1 MSRSHVVIA
10 VDGPAGSGK
19 SSVSRQVAVRCA
31 LKYIDSGALYR
42 SITWYLLEKYGSLRK
57 GEKYIADLSGISI
70 VQRFDEYGA
79 AVTFV
84 NGEDV
89 SAKIRT
95 ESIAKSIGAVSDD
108 PEIREFV
115 NSLLRRWSENESII
129 MDGRDIGT
137 VVFPSADLKIYLDA
151 SVDVRARR
159 RFREYEDS
167 GKNVDLNDIKN
178 QIIQRDIEDQ
188 SRPVGALRRAENA
201 VYLDTSGMD
210 RDEVIDAVCDLI
222 APLLEKANA
231 C

>member
-1 MSRSHVVIA
+1 
-10 VDGPAGSGK
+10 
-19 SSVSRQVAVRCA
+19 VA
-31 LKYIDSGALYR
+31 
-42 SITWYLLEKYGSLRK
+42 T
-57 GEKYIADLSGISI
+57 
-70 VQRFDEYGA
+70 
-79 AVTFV
+79 TFV

-95 ESIAKSIGAVSDD
+95 ESIAKNIGAVSDD
-108 PEIREFV
+108 PEIREYV

-159 RFREYEDS
+159 RFREYEDA

-188 SRPVGALRRAENA
+188 SRPVGALRRAEDA